1 MDGFVESRGRST
13 FRITTDQLEFC
24 PGICWCSSFGSPVP
38 GLGFLVCWI
47 FLFFFFFFTLIAR
60 GDLIRPDPS
69 QNKAGNKGDDDHPGK
84 CSSHSLFTA

>member
-1 MDGFVESRGRST
+1 MDAFVEAVVGAPSGSQ
-13 FRITTDQLEFC
+13 RIT
-24 PGICWCSSFGSPVP
+24 WNSA
-38 GLGFLVCWI
+38 LGFAGAPSSAVLFQVWVSL
-47 FLFFFFFFTLIAR
+47 FAGSFFFFFFTLIAR